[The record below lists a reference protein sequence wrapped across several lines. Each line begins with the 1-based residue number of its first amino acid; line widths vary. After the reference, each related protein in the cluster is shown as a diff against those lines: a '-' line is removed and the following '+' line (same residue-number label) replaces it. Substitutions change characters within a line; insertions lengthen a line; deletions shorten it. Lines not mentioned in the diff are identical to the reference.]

1 MEVVPNAIPPVA
13 KLIDFQKFRYQENK
27 KEQAAKKHARE
38 VELKEIWL
46 SPRIQQ
52 HDLTVRLRK
61 AEQFLKD
68 GNKVKLT
75 VKFRGREMAHPENGR
90 QVLDTAIAHFGQK
103 VNIER
108 ESKFEG
114 RSLSVIIGAI
124 KYAKSQNPQISS

>member
-1 MEVVPNAIPPVA
+1 MEVAPNAIPPVA

-52 HDLTVRLRK
+52 HDLTVRLRRV
-61 AEQFLKD
+61 EQFLKD

-75 VKFRGREMAHPENGR
+75 VKFRGREMIHPENGR
-90 QVLDTAIAHFGQK
+90 QVLDAAIAYFGQN

-114 RSLSVIIGAI
+114 RSLSVIIGAT
-124 KYAKSQNPQISS
+124 KYAKSQNPQITS

>member
-1 MEVVPNAIPPVA
+1 MEVASNAIPPVA

-61 AEQFLKD
+61 AEQFLID

-90 QVLDTAIAHFGQK
+90 QVLDAAIAYFGQK

-108 ESKFEG
+108 EFKFEG
-114 RSLSVIIGAI
+114 RSLSVIIGAT
-124 KYAKSQNPQISS
+124 KYAKSQNPQITS